1 MRGDLMKYNI
11 NIQEDSNGEYLV
23 TFPDV
28 PEAVTTVEKLTE
40 LQTQA
45 VDALVSA
52 FDFYIEDKK
61 PIPIP
66 QNIGVDYI
74 TLPVGLAAKVYL
86 YNEWLASNL
95 KKTDIAS
102 KIGVAPSNLDR
113 LFNMRY
119 RSKIEAIE
127 QALAALGKHLD
138 INVA

>member
-1 MRGDLMKYNI
+1 MKYNI

-40 LQTQA
+40 LHTQA
-45 VDALVSA
+45 ADALVSA

-102 KIGVAPSNLDR
+102 KIGIAPSNLDR
-113 LFNMRY
+113 LFNLRY

-127 QALAALGKHLD
+127 QALGAFDKHLD
-138 INVA
+138 IRVI

>member
-1 MRGDLMKYNI
+1 MKYNI

-66 QNIGVDYI
+66 QNIGTDYI

>member
-1 MRGDLMKYNI
+1 MKYNI

>member
-1 MRGDLMKYNI
+1 MKYNI
-11 NIQEDSNGEYLV
+11 NIQEDTNGEYLV
-23 TFPDV
+23 TFPDA
-28 PEAVTTVEKLTE
+28 PEAVTTVEKLSE
-40 LQTQA
+40 LQDQA
-45 VDALVSA
+45 VDALISA

-61 PIPIP
+61 PIPVP
-66 QNIGVDYI
+66 QHIGVDYI

-113 LFNMRY
+113 LFNLHY

-127 QALAALGKHLD
+127 QALATFDKHLD
-138 INVA
+138 LKLV

>member
-1 MRGDLMKYNI
+1 MKYNI
-11 NIQEDSNGEYLV
+11 NIQEDTNGEYLV
-23 TFPDV
+23 TFPDA
-28 PEAVTTVEKLTE
+28 PEAVTTVEKLSE
-40 LQTQA
+40 LQVQA
-45 VDALVSA
+45 VDALISA

-61 PIPIP
+61 PIPVP
-66 QNIGVDYI
+66 QHIGVDYI

-113 LFNMRY
+113 LFNLRY

-127 QALAALGKHLD
+127 QALGALGKHLD
-138 INVA
+138 IKIV